1 MALKSTIFKATLDIV
16 DIDRNYYN
24 EHQLTLACHPSETA
38 ERMMVRLLAFALNAH
53 DDLLLGKGLSDQE
66 EPDLWRKN
74 LTGEIEL
81 WIELGHP
88 DEKRIM
94 KACGRAGKVV
104 VYPYSATPS
113 LWWNPIASK
122 LERAKNLSV
131 ISIDSSSSGALAAMA
146 DRTMKLQFTIEDGE
160 VWVRDERNAV
170 HIEFTP
176 LR

>member
-16 DIDRNYYN
+16 DIDRDYYH
-24 EHQLTLACHPSETA
+24 EHQLTLACHPSETD
-38 ERMMVRLLAFALNAH
+38 ERMMLRLLAFALNAH
-53 DDLLLGKGLSDQE
+53 EDLLLGKGLSDQE

-88 DEKRIM
+88 DEKRIL
-94 KACGRAGKVV
+94 KACGRAGQVI
-104 VYPYSATPS
+104 VYTYSTTPT

-131 ISIDSSSSGALAAMA
+131 ISIDSSSSAALAAIA
-146 DRTMKLQFTIEDGE
+146 SRTMKIQITIEDGE
-160 VWVRDERNAV
+160 IWVRDEKDAV
-170 HIEFTP
+170 HIKLTR
-176 LR
+176 LK